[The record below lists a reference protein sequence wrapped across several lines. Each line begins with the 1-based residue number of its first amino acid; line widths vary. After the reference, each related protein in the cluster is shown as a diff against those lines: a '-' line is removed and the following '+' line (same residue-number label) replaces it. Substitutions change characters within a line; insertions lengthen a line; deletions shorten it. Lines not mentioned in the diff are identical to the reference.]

1 MATTAGS
8 SFFMVPALVSIMSA
22 RRKKLVSVAQRV
34 APELPVLLTTGFM
47 DELVRQG
54 SGAFGK
60 DILTKPYR
68 RSELAERV
76 RAALAKQHPD
86 QPPATPGFRHEG

>member
-1 MATTAGS
+1 
-8 SFFMVPALVSIMSA
+8 
-22 RRKKLVSVAQRV
+22 
-34 APELPVLLTTGFM
+34 M

-76 RAALAKQHPD
+76 RAALAKQHPG
-86 QPPATPGFRHEG
+86 QPAATPDFRHEG

>member
-1 MATTAGS
+1 MNGLILAE
-8 SFFMVPALVSIMSA
+8 
-22 RRKKLVSVAQRV
+22 RV
-34 APELPVLLTTGFM
+34 RQSQPDLPVLLTTGFM

-76 RAALAKQHPD
+76 RAALARQHPGK
-86 QPPATPGFRHEG
+86 QPATPGFRHEG